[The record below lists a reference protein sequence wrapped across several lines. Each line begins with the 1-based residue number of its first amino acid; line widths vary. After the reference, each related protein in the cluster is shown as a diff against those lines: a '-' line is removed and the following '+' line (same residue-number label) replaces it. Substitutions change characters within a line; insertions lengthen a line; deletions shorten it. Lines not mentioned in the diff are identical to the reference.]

1 MEGVGDSYI
10 GEYGWL
16 IGGSIEDPGNRS
28 LVDESRSCK
37 DCESGS
43 LRMGVAH
50 RWNEGDS
57 LEDIT
62 ALDSIPSFPKFGV
75 DRWQHSPLMRLNN
88 KRKHIAQPKK
98 ISEFGFAH
106 WQILGTPDSIA
117 DLRL

>member
-43 LRMGVAH
+43 LRNVGSS
-50 RWNEGDS
+50 S
-57 LEDIT
+57 LEC
-62 ALDSIPSFPKFGV
+62 G
-75 DRWQHSPLMRLNN
+75 
-88 KRKHIAQPKK
+88 
-98 ISEFGFAH
+98 
-106 WQILGTPDSIA
+106 
-117 DLRL
+117 